1 MSMTNSAENK
11 FLLLVFN
18 NTAFALIGDA
28 SGLQPSATAGSL
40 YISLHTADPG
50 EAGDQTTN
58 ETAYTNYVRV
68 GVARSGAGWTVSGNS
83 VTNAAAVAFAQ
94 CGASGATLTHFGI
107 GTASAAAGVLLLS
120 GTLGPTTIQGP
131 FTGATNDNVTIPGH
145 SLSVDDRVA
154 FYPTYGSSL
163 PTGISEGTLYYV
175 KTSATDVIT
184 ISTTQGGGT
193 LDITASGDGI
203 AIKATPLVVAN
214 LITPSFAIGD
224 LAVTID

>member
-11 FLLLVFN
+11 LLLLLFN

-28 SGLQPSATAGSL
+28 SGLQPSGAAGSL

-58 ETAYTNYVRV
+58 ETAYTNYARV
-68 GVARSGAGWTVSGNS
+68 GVARSGAGFTVSGNS
-83 VTNAAAVAFAQ
+83 VTNAAAVTFAQ

-107 GTASAAAGVLLLS
+107 GTASTLAGVLLLS

-131 FTGATNDNVTIPGH
+131 FTGATSDNVTIPGH
-145 SLSVDDRVA
+145 TLSVDDRVA
-154 FYPTYGSSL
+154 FYPTYASSL
-163 PTGISEGTLYYV
+163 PTGITEGTLYWV

-184 ISTTQGGGT
+184 ISTTQGGAT

-203 AIKATPLVVAN
+203 AIKATPLVVSN